1 MGLEL
6 RLTFIPRDSFS
17 AFLNT
22 LLSSYW
28 GVVLRK
34 SPGFKMAFFFHFPE
48 IIKLAY
54 VRLEVVSPFS
64 PCLLHVHPKSFGHLI
79 PGTLNHMHVCFL
91 RVAIYFKSGPG
102 RRAH

>member
-34 SPGFKMAFFFHFPE
+34 SPGFKMTFFFPVPRN
-48 IIKLAY
+48 Y
-54 VRLEVVSPFS
+54 
-64 PCLLHVHPKSFGHLI
+64 
-79 PGTLNHMHVCFL
+79 
-91 RVAIYFKSGPG
+91 
-102 RRAH
+102 